1 MVEQMPNRQM
11 AQLFDEL
18 IEAHELLGRA
28 ERLIE
33 EYVAQNVLPETPET
47 FENVEALARYNAEKA
62 RYELGLSG
70 VMERRAD
77 RLADYE
83 RAARRVEPL
92 LPEGARLTHAYGGTH
107 AAVAG
112 GQRYVVFKEREL
124 TGIPE
129 GGISLETAAGE
140 VSSVSYVIRVERVD
154 SGSA

>member
-1 MVEQMPNRQM
+1 MVEQMPNHQM

-18 IEAHELLGRA
+18 IEAHELLRRA

-62 RYELGLSG
+62 HYELGLSG
-70 VMERRAD
+70 VMERRID

-83 RAARRVEPL
+83 RAAKRVEPF

-107 AAVAG
+107 AAVG
-112 GQRYVVFKEREL
+112 GEQRHAVFKEREL
-124 TGIPE
+124 TGMRE
-129 GGISLETAAGE
+129 DGISLETAAGE
-140 VSSVSYVIRVERVD
+140 VSAVSYVIRVERLD
-154 SGSA
+154 SGSG